1 MEASRTGNSS
11 ETDQLLES
19 LATGDRQVWGDLLAR
34 HRHRLR
40 SMVALRLDPRLQ
52 GRIDP
57 SDVIQEAFLTASV
70 QLDDYLKQPTM
81 PFFLWLRAITGQKM
95 IALHRHHLGK
105 KIRDAAREVSL
116 YNRAIPEASSAA
128 LAAQLLGQETR
139 PSQAAMRA
147 ELETRVHQALDG
159 MDPIDREVLVLRH
172 FEQLSNAEVGQVLE
186 IRESAASKRYIRALR
201 RLKEILKEIP
211 GGIEG
216 YWP

>member
-19 LATGDRQVWGDLLAR
+19 LAAGDRQVWGDLLAR
-34 HRHRLR
+34 HRRRLR

-147 ELETRVHQALDG
+147 ELETRVHEALDC

-172 FEQLSNAEVGQVLE
+172 FEQLSNAEVAQVLE

-216 YWP
+216 FWP

>member
-11 ETDQLLES
+11 ETDKLLES
-19 LATGDRQVWGDLLAR
+19 LATGDREVWGDLLAR
-34 HRHRLR
+34 HRQRLR

-70 QLDDYLKQPTM
+70 QLDEYLKKPSM

-95 IALHRHHLGK
+95 LALHRHHLGK
-105 KIRDAAREVSL
+105 KIRDAGREVAL

-128 LAAQLLGQETR
+128 LAAQLLGHETR

-147 ELETRVHQALDG
+147 ELETRVHEALG
-159 MDPIDREVLVLRH
+159 AMDPIDREVLVLRH
-172 FEQLSNAEVGQVLE
+172 FEQLSNTEVAHVLE

-201 RLKEILKEIP
+201 RLKEVLKEIP

-216 YWP
+216 LWP